1 MNQHPVLQDPKISAI
16 LAQEYGRFSN
26 REYERRR
33 RALADVMAKHDV
45 DHLLMCGEQRAG
57 TGVSWLTGWPTSTE
71 AIVVFAPGRQEVMF
85 VEWYNHLP
93 NARQLARDA
102 DVRWGELQGPQK
114 AIEELKRRG
123 ARRVG
128 FMGVLAWSKMGRL
141 AAAFDLVDLN
151 PEYPW
156 LRMRKSDEEIE
167 WMRIGAA
174 FSDLGLDALIRGA
187 KPGMT
192 ERELGNL
199 VERAYHGLGGSTQIH
214 YIGINSMANPTRCVP
229 PQHHSS
235 RRLQKG
241 DMMFVEF
248 SALFWDSSGQVLR
261 TLAVD
266 AEPAPLFRDLYAT
279 AEAAFKAITG
289 VLRAGVHAREL
300 VEASGLI
307 EEAGFST
314 YDDVVHGF
322 GGGYWPPVLGSKSRP
337 AGAIPDV
344 KLEANM
350 TVVVQPNV
358 ITRDEKAGVQLGELV
373 RVTANG
379 FERMHSAPWG
389 FIRVG

>member
-1 MNQHPVLQDPKISAI
+1 
-16 LAQEYGRFSN
+16 
-26 REYERRR
+26 
-33 RALADVMAKHDV
+33 
-45 DHLLMCGEQRAG
+45 
-57 TGVSWLTGWPTSTE
+57 
-71 AIVVFAPGRQEVMF
+71 
-85 VEWYNHLP
+85 
-93 NARQLARDA
+93 
-102 DVRWGELQGPQK
+102 
-114 AIEELKRRG
+114 
-123 ARRVG
+123 
-128 FMGVLAWSKMGRL
+128 
-141 AAAFDLVDLN
+141 
-151 PEYPW
+151 
-156 LRMRKSDEEIE
+156 
-167 WMRIGAA
+167 
-174 FSDLGLDALIRGA
+174 LGLDALIHGA

-214 YIGINSMANPTRCVP
+214 YIGVNNMANPTRCVP

-241 DMMFVEF
+241 DMVFVEF
-248 SALFWDSSGQVLR
+248 SALFWDSPGQVLR

-266 AEPAPLFRDLYAT
+266 AEPTPLFRDLYAT
-279 AEAAFKAITG
+279 AEAAFNAITG

-300 VEASGLI
+300 VDASGLI

-337 AGAIPDV
+337 AGPIPDV

-358 ITRDEKAGVQLGELV
+358 ITRDERAGVQLGELV
-373 RVTANG
+373 RVTPNG